1 MKQKVLYVAALMLL
15 SSSFGMAK
23 KKVEDPEIT
32 KMKAKIEN
40 VMSQVDKQP
49 DWLYSRLQM
58 FWKTQASFKRLFH
71 TFAAEF
77 KNNSQRYE
85 TDS

>member
-1 MKQKVLYVAALMLL
+1 MKQKKLYVVIWLL
-15 SSSFGMAK
+15 CICINATAK
-23 KKVEDPEIT
+23 KKTDSPEIV
-32 KMKAKIEN
+32 KLKGKIEN
-40 VMSQVDKQP
+40 VMAKVDAQP